1 VRYYEAIYIVHPNLE
16 DEGLNKLVD
25 ETKSMLKK
33 RDGEIVYEEVLGK
46 KRLAYSIQ
54 RQRFGTYVLIQFRG
68 DGSGNARLN
77 QDLELH
83 DDILAHMIVRID
95 EDEVRGARDEKAELS
110 EDTPAEVE
118 QKDEIGETGET
129 DEVVEV
135 EESEMET
142 KEVTAEAEA
151 AAEETTADEETSPE
165 KEELEPEEEE
175 K

>member
-16 DEGLNKLVD
+16 DEGLTKLVN
-25 ETKSMLKK
+25 ETKDMLKK
-33 RDGEIVYEEVLGK
+33 REGEVVYEEVLGK

-54 RQRFGTYVLIQFRG
+54 RQRFGTYVLLQFRG

-77 QDLELH
+77 QDLELY

-95 EDEVRGARDEKAELS
+95 EDEVRGTSEEKAELS
-110 EDTPAEVE
+110 EDTSAKVE
-118 QKDEIGETGET
+118 QKDEADEA

-142 KEVTAEAEA
+142 EGETTEAEAEA
-151 AAEETTADEETSPE
+151 AAEETTADEDASSEN
-165 KEELEPEEEE
+165 EELEPEEE

>member
-16 DEGLNKLVD
+16 DEGLTKLVN
-25 ETKSMLKK
+25 ETKDMLKK
-33 RDGEIVYEEVLGK
+33 REGEVVYEEVLGK

-54 RQRFGTYVLIQFRG
+54 RQRFGTYVLLQFRG

-77 QDLELH
+77 QDLELY

-95 EDEVRGARDEKAELS
+95 EDEVRGTSEEKAELS
-110 EDTPAEVE
+110 EDTSAKVE
-118 QKDEIGETGET
+118 QKDEADEA

-142 KEVTAEAEA
+142 EGEATKAEAEA
-151 AAEETTADEETSPE
+151 AAEETTADEDTSSE
-165 KEELEPEEEE
+165 NEELEPEEE

>member
-1 VRYYEAIYIVHPNLE
+1 MRYYEAIYIVHPNLE
-16 DEGLNKLVD
+16 DEGLTKLVN
-25 ETKSMLKK
+25 ETKDMLKK
-33 RDGEIVYEEVLGK
+33 REGEVVYEEVLGK

-54 RQRFGTYVLIQFRG
+54 RQRFGTYVLLQFRG

-95 EDEVRGARDEKAELS
+95 EDEVRGTSEEKAEIS
-110 EDTPAEVE
+110 EDTSAKVE
-118 QKDEIGETGET
+118 QKDEA

-142 KEVTAEAEA
+142 AGETTEAEAEA
-151 AAEETTADEETSPE
+151 AAEETTADEDTSSE
-165 KEELEPEEEE
+165 NEELEPEEE

>member
-25 ETKSMLKK
+25 GTKSMLKK
-33 RDGEIVYEEVLGK
+33 RGGEVVYEEVLGK

-95 EDEVRGARDEKAELS
+95 DHEVRGTSEEKAELS
-110 EDTPAEVE
+110 EDAPAEVE
-118 QKDEIGETGET
+118 QKDEKDEK

-142 KEVTAEAEA
+142 EEETTGAEA
-151 AAEETTADEETSPE
+151 AAEEMSAEDDTSSE
-165 KEELEPEEEE
+165 KEELEPEEE

>member
-1 VRYYEAIYIVHPNLE
+1 MRYYEAIYIVHPNLE
-16 DEGLNKLVD
+16 DEGLNKLVN
-25 ETKSMLKK
+25 ETKNMLMK
-33 RDGEIVYEEVLGK
+33 REGEVVYEEVLGK

-54 RQRFGTYVLIQFRG
+54 RQRFGTYVLLQFRG

-95 EDEVRGARDEKAELS
+95 EDEVRGTSEEKAESS
-110 EDTPAEVE
+110 EDTSADVE
-118 QKDEIGETGET
+118 QKGET

-135 EESEMET
+135 EESEVET
-142 KEVTAEAEA
+142 EGETTEAEVEA
-151 AAEETTADEETSPE
+151 AAEETTADEDTSSE
-165 KEELEPEEEE
+165 QEELEPEEE

>member
-16 DEGLNKLVD
+16 DD
-25 ETKSMLKK
+25 MLKK
-33 RDGEIVYEEVLGK
+33 REGEVVYEEVLGK

-54 RQRFGTYVLIQFRG
+54 RQRFGTYVLLQFRG

-77 QDLELH
+77 QDLELY

-95 EDEVRGARDEKAELS
+95 EDEVRGTSEEKAELS
-110 EDTPAEVE
+110 EDTSAKVE
-118 QKDEIGETGET
+118 QKDEADEA

-142 KEVTAEAEA
+142 EGETTEAEAEA
-151 AAEETTADEETSPE
+151 AAEETTADEDASSEN
-165 KEELEPEEEE
+165 EELEPEEE